1 MAQCFLPHRLP
12 TSLDQD
18 KQLLDKPAAQESAR
32 LQAAILARLEHKQ
45 LLATAIDVL
54 RQYLAAQLV

>member
-1 MAQCFLPHRLP
+1 M
-12 TSLDQD
+12 
-18 KQLLDKPAAQESAR
+18 QLLNSPAAQESAR

-54 RQYLAAQLV
+54 QQYHAA